1 MKAKTLSSFILLLA
15 VAACQ
20 QIEPTARAAVSFSV
34 TPSAVSNTYSGTLT
48 LQVGG
53 LTNGE
58 TVVVQE
64 FLDANTNGVIDSG
77 DWLVQQF
84 QLTDGLASVIG
95 GIVNSNVPGDTTP
108 TNAAI
113 TAQMSFLTSGP
124 ALAMGARYLYRLS
137 SPADHFTPPLTTPFD
152 VTNVPYSQSITGNV
166 VCSGTNVP
174 NAVVMVFSGVAFEST
189 PIGGAVANNAGAYR
203 IPLPPGTYNLMA
215 FKTNYVADAGTAPN
229 VALGSGG
236 TTATNISLIPATC
249 SISGRV
255 RDAANASLGLA
266 GLLVFPQSI
275 NNQVAMINTDTNG
288 NFSARV
294 TASQWD
300 ISYDDMQLPAFGY
313 ARVQNGPR
321 VDTTTGSVANVTL
334 AFPKGTA
341 LIYGTVKDT
350 QNHPLAG
357 GWLAA
362 WDNADQYESMGLT
375 DQIGNYAV
383 ALIANTWTLQ
393 TDNTSPAFANY
404 IFPQPSGITAT
415 CPRSAVRRSLSRCKG
430 QKWLNHQCASNI
442 GCARCR

>member
-1 MKAKTLSSFILLLA
+1 MKAKTLSSCILLLA

-124 ALAMGARYLYRLS
+124 ALAMGARYLYKLS
-137 SPADHFTPPLTTPFD
+137 SPVDHFTPPLTTPFD

-189 PIGGAVANNAGAYR
+189 PIGGAVANNAGGYR

-215 FKTNYVADAGTAPN
+215 FKTN
-229 VALGSGG
+229 
-236 TTATNISLIPATC
+236 
-249 SISGRV
+249 
-255 RDAANASLGLA
+255 
-266 GLLVFPQSI
+266 
-275 NNQVAMINTDTNG
+275 
-288 NFSARV
+288 
-294 TASQWD
+294 
-300 ISYDDMQLPAFGY
+300 
-313 ARVQNGPR
+313 
-321 VDTTTGSVANVTL
+321 
-334 AFPKGTA
+334 
-341 LIYGTVKDT
+341 
-350 QNHPLAG
+350 
-357 GWLAA
+357 
-362 WDNADQYESMGLT
+362 
-375 DQIGNYAV
+375 
-383 ALIANTWTLQ
+383 
-393 TDNTSPAFANY
+393 
-404 IFPQPSGITAT
+404 
-415 CPRSAVRRSLSRCKG
+415 
-430 QKWLNHQCASNI
+430 
-442 GCARCR
+442 